1 MAVKVHSVDENSI
14 ASRLGFAPGDELIQ
28 VDDEPIND
36 VLDYQFYT
44 DSPNFHLKARIA
56 GVEQVLDIEKEIY
69 EPFGCNFETYL
80 GDKKHS
86 CSNHCMFCFVDQ
98 LPPGMRESLYF
109 KDDDERLDFLF
120 GNYITMT
127 NMGQHEIDR
136 IIKMHI
142 SPINVS
148 VHATDPQLRIRMLAN
163 KRAGEVLTHLKKMAE
178 AGIELN
184 CQLVM
189 CPGVNDGDQ
198 LRRTLTDL
206 LDLGPSVQSIAAVPF
221 GMTRYRE
228 KLYHLE
234 PYTQEGAAATLDI
247 LEEYGDLSLA
257 KYGRRIVLPSDEFF
271 LQAGRP
277 IPPAEYYE
285 DYAQLENGVGM
296 WRLFREEFLAEI
308 NRPHRVFGEKRV
320 DIVTGTLAA
329 PLIREM
335 TQELTK
341 QYPMIQAEVHGI
353 RNDFFGGN
361 VDVAGLVT
369 GTDILA
375 QCKGKLTGDTLYIP
389 EVMLRA
395 EKDLFLDGLTPA
407 GVAQE
412 LGTKFEIV
420 PAGGGDL
427 AKTLLRTGL
436 RLNRRRV

>member
-1 MAVKVHSVDENSI
+1 MAVRVFSVDEDSI

-28 VDDEPIND
+28 VDGEPIND

-44 DSPNFHLKARIA
+44 DSAHFHIQARIH
-56 GVEQVLDIEKEIY
+56 GVEQMLDVEKDVY

-80 GDKKHS
+80 GDQKHS
-86 CSNHCMFCFVDQ
+86 CSNHCMFCFIDQ

-109 KDDDERLDFLF
+109 KDDDERLGFLF

-127 NMGQHEIDR
+127 NMGEHEIDR

-142 SPINVS
+142 SPVNVS
-148 VHATDPQLRIRMLAN
+148 VHTTDPKLRIRMLAN
-163 KRAGEVLTHLKKMAE
+163 KQAGEVLRRLQKMAN

-189 CPGVNDGDQ
+189 CPGVNDGDN

-221 GMTRYRE
+221 GMTRYRD
-228 KLYHLE
+228 KLFHLE
-234 PYTQEGAAATLDI
+234 PYTQEAAAETLDI
-247 LEEYGDLSLA
+247 LEEFGDLSVQ
-257 KYGRRIVLPSDEFF
+257 KYGRRVVFPSDEFF
-271 LQAGRP
+271 LQAGRE
-277 IPPAEYYE
+277 IPDSAYYE
-285 DYAQLENGVGM
+285 NFDQLENGVGM
-296 WRLFREEFLAEI
+296 WRLFRDEFLAELDK
-308 NRPHRVFGEKRV
+308 PHRVFGEKRV

-335 TQELTK
+335 TQEMER
-341 QYPMIQAEVHGI
+341 QYPMIHAEVHAI
-353 RNDFFGGN
+353 QNDFFGGN

-375 QCKGKLTGDTLYIP
+375 QCKGKLTGDTLCIP

-395 EKDLFLDGLTPA
+395 EKDLFLDGKTPA
-407 GVAQE
+407 EVAGE
-412 LGTKFEIV
+412 LGVKFEIV

-427 AKTLLRTGL
+427 AKALLRTGL
-436 RLNRRRV
+436 RLSRHKR